1 MAATLR
7 GLLGANVVS
16 DFWQVQVFGV
26 RHLSPSGAWHLQ
38 KFLDAVQ
45 PELVLVEGFADAT
58 ELTKYW
64 VKKETKPPIA
74 VLAYTK
80 DLPVRTLVYPMA
92 RYSPEFQAV
101 AWAHRHDVRV
111 EFFDL
116 PSDIF
121 WGLQDQEYRL
131 RDQSNASGEE
141 KTEEAGGET
150 TEDSVAEE
158 QPILTPAASG
168 VTPTVPKVSL
178 YDRIAKQTGELNYD
192 TYWERNFEHNQSP
205 GAYRLAALE
214 LGKSLRALDDDPVRG
229 RAECLIREAYMRRRV
244 EEAVASG
251 VRPEKIVAVVG
262 AFHAPVLNGQW
273 PAITD
278 EELARLPRRDSL
290 LTLMPYSYFRLSAQS
305 GYGAGNA
312 APAYFE
318 LMWDALQDDDLESL
332 AGQYLSRVAREVRH
346 KGTHRSTA
354 EVIEGVR
361 LARTLAAMHDGQAPT
376 LSDLH
381 DAAITL
387 LGHGE
392 LRPIAEALAQVDVG
406 TAIGQLPDGVS
417 RTSIQEDF
425 DRELLRLK
433 LTKYRSTV
441 RQDLDLDLRENR
453 QAKSSAAAFLDLH
466 RSSFLHRLRVLD
478 VKFAEFVPTRQQG
491 ATWAENWLLQ
501 WSPESEITL
510 VESVLLGE
518 TVELAAGYKLKQ
530 RIEEA
535 QSIDG
540 AAALVADACQCDL
553 PTMMEHARQRLQGL
567 ANESSA
573 LVAVARAAFR
583 LLQVVRFGDVRR
595 FDTQPLMPLIDEL
608 FVQGTLSL
616 FAAAQCD
623 AAAAKELAEALDLLN
638 RIALEFSDRID
649 EALWRRTL
657 QALSDADDRSPLL
670 SGLACALLLE
680 RGWMDNESLGRE
692 VSRRLSPG
700 ISADLG
706 AGWFEGLASRNRYA
720 LIARQVLWEQL
731 VGYISQLD
739 DEEFRR
745 SLVFLRR
752 AFGTFAPNE
761 KRSIAEN
768 LANIWG
774 VDPNQAAEILDG
786 QLNEAEEQALTD
798 LNDFDFD

>member
-1 MAATLR
+1 MAPSLFGVR
-7 GLLGANVVS
+7 GADIVS
-16 DFWQVQVFGV
+16 EPWQIQVFGV

-38 KFLDAVQ
+38 KFLEKIR
-45 PELVLVEGFADAT
+45 PELVLVEGLADAT
-58 ELTKYW
+58 DLTKFW
-64 VKKETKPPIA
+64 VKKGTKPPIA

-80 DLPVRTLVYPMA
+80 ELPIRTLVYPMA

-101 AWAHRHDVRV
+101 LWAHQHHVPV

-121 WGLQDQEYRL
+121 LGLQDLEYRAA
-131 RDQSNASGEE
+131 NVASGDSASAPEDDE
-141 KTEEAGGET
+141 PSSEPEPEAIDET
-150 TEDSVAEE
+150 G
-158 QPILTPAASG
+158 SG
-168 VTPTVPKVSL
+168 STVPEISL
-178 YDRIAKQTGELNYD
+178 YERVALQTGDSNYD
-192 TYWERNFEHNQSP
+192 TYWERNFEHNLSP
-205 GAYRLAALE
+205 EAYRLAAFE
-214 LGKSLRALDDDPVRG
+214 LGSSLREMDEDSARR
-229 RAECLIREAYMRRRV
+229 RAESLIREAYMRRRV
-244 EEAVASG
+244 EEAIADG

-273 PAITD
+273 PALSDT
-278 EELARLPRRDSL
+278 ELSQLPRRDSH

-305 GYGAGNA
+305 GYGAGNP

-318 LMWDALQDDDLESL
+318 LMWDALLNDDLPGL
-332 AGQYLSRVAREVRH
+332 AGHYLSLVARKIRQQ
-346 KGTHRSTA
+346 GTHRSTA

-361 LARTLAAMHDGQAPT
+361 LARTLAAMHGGQAPT

-381 DAAITL
+381 DAAVTL

-392 LRPIAEALAQVDVG
+392 LGSIAEALAHVDVG

-453 QAKSSAAAFLDLH
+453 QAKSSAAAFLDLS
-466 RSSFLHRLRVLD
+466 RSAFLHRLRVLD
-478 VKFAEFVPTRQQG
+478 VKFAEFVPTRQQA

-518 TVELAAGYKLKQ
+518 TVELATGYKLKQ
-530 RIEEA
+530 KIDEA
-535 QSIDG
+535 QSIEG

-553 PTMMEHARQRLQGL
+553 PTMMESARRRLQGL

-573 LVAVARAAFR
+573 LVAVAEAAFR
-583 LLQVVRFGDVRR
+583 LLQVVRYGDVRR
-595 FDTQPLMPLIDEL
+595 FDTQPLVPLIEEL
-608 FVQGTLSL
+608 FVQGTLGL
-616 FAAAQCD
+616 LDAAQCD
-623 AAAAKELAEALDLLN
+623 AAAAKGLMGAMDQLN
-638 RIALEFSDRID
+638 RIVLEFSERID
-649 EALWRRTL
+649 EALWRRHL
-657 QALSDADDRSPLL
+657 QALADADDRSPIL

-680 RGWMDNESLGRE
+680 RGWMDNDALGRE

-700 ISADLG
+700 IAADLG

-731 VGYISQLD
+731 TGYISQLD

-752 AFGTFAPNE
+752 AFGAFSPNE

-774 VDPNQAAEILDG
+774 VDAEQAAEELDG
-786 QLNEAEEQALTD
+786 LLNEAEEQALAD